1 MGNEQSVVS
10 VDPALAAQVPY
21 ACMLRIQSVYAGLKS
36 AERRAVDCL
45 LENPG
50 RVQDLT
56 IVDFAAEAGCS
67 EATVVRL
74 SKRLGYEGFPELKR
88 DFARVK
94 EQPDFQ
100 TGEGEH
106 ELAYSSIE
114 RDDSPVTVF
123 EKVVQASVT
132 ALNDTVNIMS
142 AEEYERVVDL
152 VFNAGRLLFV
162 GIGDAAIVALEA
174 RQRFLR
180 VGKRA
185 DASLDPDTQLML
197 AAQLQPGDVFFA
209 ISHSGRSRTVLDA
222 MKQARAA
229 GAHIVAIT
237 NTPMSPVAKRADVLL
252 LTAVFTRYMTVEVI
266 SKRVTELCVLESL
279 LMNYMNRMGAEA
291 VEKARKTE
299 SAVEVNKI

>member
-10 VDPALAAQVPY
+10 INPTVAARVPY
-21 ACMLRIQSVYAGLKS
+21 ACLLRIQSVYAGLKS

-56 IVDFAAEAGCS
+56 IVDFASEAGCS

-88 DFARVK
+88 DFARVQ
-94 EQPDFQ
+94 EQPDFP
-100 TGEGEH
+100 TAENEH
-106 ELAYSSIE
+106 GLAYASIE
-114 RDDSPVTVF
+114 HDDPPVTVF
-123 EKVVQASVT
+123 EKVVQATVT

-142 AEEYERVVDL
+142 ADEYERVVDL
-152 VFNAGRLLFV
+152 IMDAGRLQFV
-162 GIGDAAIVALEA
+162 GLGDAAIVALEA

-180 VGKRA
+180 AGKRA
-185 DASLDPDTQLML
+185 DAALDPDTQLML
-197 AAQLQPGDVFFA
+197 ASQLEPGDVLFA

-222 MKQARAA
+222 VKQAKST
-229 GAHIVAIT
+229 GAKVVGIT
-237 NTPMSPVAKRADVLL
+237 NTPMSPLAKRADVVL

-266 SKRVTELCVLESL
+266 SKRVTELCVFESL
-279 LMNYMNRMGAEA
+279 LMNYMNRAGSEA
-291 VEKARKTE
+291 VDKVRKTE
-299 SAVEVNKI
+299 AAVEVNKM